1 MPLKTEKVPVYLNMK
16 LPAEDECDVLALLDE
31 LGPAPP
37 LNTPDV
43 KFPPTF
49 SPLLTLEPS
58 APGLERSNL
67 SDITE
72 KGRRHILPS
81 LRRNAK

>member
-1 MPLKTEKVPVYLNMK
+1 MVRDLEKEYQYV
-16 LPAEDECDVLALLDE
+16 LPADDECDVLALLDE

-37 LNTPDV
+37 VNIPEV
-43 KFPPTF
+43 KFPPPTF
-49 SPLLTLEPS
+49 NPPVTFEPS
-58 APGLERSNL
+58 APGLERSNR

-72 KGRRHILPS
+72 NGSRHILPS